1 MSEHRHESEN
11 YNFQTNAIHA
21 GQEPENTVSRCV
33 VPPIIMST
41 TFKQY
46 APGETAGFD
55 YGRSGN
61 PTRRALETCLASL
74 EKAKYAMVFS
84 SGLASL
90 TTLTYLLKT
99 GDHILVVDDVYGGS
113 NRFFQSCASRMGID
127 QTFVDMLDL
136 KKTEEAFRP
145 NTVMVWV
152 ETPTNPT
159 LKLIDIEA
167 VVKLARKNNPNTIVV
182 VDNTFA
188 SSYFQNPLE
197 LGADIVMHSLTKYM
211 NGHSDA
217 IMGAIMLNDEELNKK
232 MLFLQNSCGAV
243 PSPFDCYMVNRGL
256 KTLALRMREHQKN
269 GMEVAGYL
277 DTNPRIEKV
286 IYPGLKSH
294 PQHDLFKKQ
303 MKGFGGMVSFYIKGD
318 LKAATTFMQSLKIIT
333 LAESLGGYESLVEHP
348 ALMTHASVPAEQRAV
363 LGINDNFIRMSI
375 GLEDAQDLI
384 KDINDA
390 LIKAIPTI

>member
-1 MSEHRHESEN
+1 MSEHRHESEK
-11 YNFQTNAIHA
+11 YHFQTNAIHA
-21 GQEPENTVSRCV
+21 GQEPENSVSRCV
-33 VPPIIMST
+33 VPPLVLST
-41 TFKQY
+41 TFKQF
-46 APGETAGFD
+46 APAETAGFD

-61 PTRRALETCLASL
+61 PTRKTLETCLASL
-74 EKAKYAMVFS
+74 EKAKYALTFS

-90 TTLTYLLKT
+90 TTLSYLMKS
-99 GDHILVVDDVYGGS
+99 GDHVLVCDDVYGGS
-113 NRFFQSCASRMGID
+113 NRFFLNCSARMGVEP
-127 QTFVDMLDL
+127 TFVNMLDL
-136 KKTEEAFRP
+136 KKTEESFRP
-145 NTVMVWV
+145 NTTMVWV

-167 VVKLARKNNPNTIVV
+167 IVLMARKNNPKTIIV

-217 IMGAIMLNDEELNKK
+217 IMGAIMLNDDELNKK

-269 GMEVAGYL
+269 GLEVSTAL
-277 DTNPRIEKV
+277 STNPRIEKV

-303 MKGFGGMVSFYIKGD
+303 MKGFGGMIAFYIKGD
-318 LKAATTFMQSLKIIT
+318 LQAATKFMQCLKIIT

-348 ALMTHASVPAEQRAV
+348 ALMTHASVPAEQRAT
-363 LGINDNFIRMSI
+363 LGITDNFIRMSV
-375 GLEDAQDLI
+375 GLENAEDLI
-384 KDINDA
+384 KDIEQA
-390 LIKAIPTI
+390 LVQAVPKI